1 MRKMKNTVIAFGLV
15 SLLGGFASCK
25 KDPGTGGLA
34 TIKGKVYAYDYN
46 TYGELV
52 DSGYIADEKV
62 YISYGDHTTVDDD
75 VNTSYTGGYMF
86 EWLQKGD
93 YTVFVLSK
101 CDTCPLGTTHIEQK
115 VTIESRK
122 QVVNLPD
129 FVIKK

>member
-1 MRKMKNTVIAFGLV
+1 MHKLKNTAAAFALIA
-15 SLLGGFASCK
+15 LLTGFAACK

-34 TIKGKVYAYDYN
+34 TIQGKVYAYDYN

-62 YISYGDHTTVDDD
+62 YISYGDHTTVDNDL
-75 VNTSYTGGYMF
+75 NTSYNGAYMF

-101 CDTCPLGTTHIEQK
+101 CDTCPLGTTHIAQK
-115 VTIESRK
+115 VTIDSRK
-122 QVVNLPD
+122 QVVTLPD
-129 FVIKK
+129 FVINK

>member
-1 MRKMKNTVIAFGLV
+1 MNKTGLGILLLALLV
-15 SLLGGFASCK
+15 SMAACK

-34 TIKGKVYAYDYN
+34 SIKGKVYAFDYN

-52 DSGYIADEKV
+52 DSGYIASEKV
-62 YISYGDHTTVDDD
+62 YISYGSHTTVDDD
-75 VNTSYTGGYMF
+75 INTSYTGEYMF

-93 YTVFVLSK
+93 YTVYVLSK

-115 VTIESRK
+115 VTIDSRK